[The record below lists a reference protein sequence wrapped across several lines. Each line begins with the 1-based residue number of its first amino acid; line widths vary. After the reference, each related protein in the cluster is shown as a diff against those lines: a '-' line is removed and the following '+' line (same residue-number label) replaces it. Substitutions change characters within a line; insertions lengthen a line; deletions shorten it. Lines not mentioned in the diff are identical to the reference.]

1 MLQLKG
7 AGEQEGRIQA
17 PQRGPGGLSTEGRRE
32 GVRKS
37 MFRDLGNTLMIHAQ
51 VLGLQQGQEKSQRIL
66 RSWPVSTSRCS
77 LRTHLSFFG
86 DSTHLLPCF
95 EVILH
100 PLAQTASHLS
110 QHI

>member
-17 PQRGPGGLSTEGRRE
+17 PQRGLGGLSTEGRRE

-51 VLGLQQGQEKSQRIL
+51 VLGEDWLRAAAGAREK
-66 RSWPVSTSRCS
+66 PA
-77 LRTHLSFFG
+77 
-86 DSTHLLPCF
+86 DS
-95 EVILH
+95 EV
-100 PLAQTASHLS
+100 LARFNL
-110 QHI
+110 

>member
-51 VLGLQQGQEKSQRIL
+51 VLGEDWLRAAAGAREK
-66 RSWPVSTSRCS
+66 PA
-77 LRTHLSFFG
+77 
-86 DSTHLLPCF
+86 DS
-95 EVILH
+95 EV
-100 PLAQTASHLS
+100 LARFNL
-110 QHI
+110 